1 MRRKFVKTSSCFS
14 FCENRRIDWL
24 LNGADYSTKR
34 ICIFVETFVIERCG
48 TSKLSQPSVPPR
60 KCLFSKVALL
70 LKMNQENIY
79 TNTASLNGEQTHR
92 PKSIF
97 FWNNHDVMKWLQRH
111 CNEYFNLYGQNF
123 LEHEITGR
131 SLIRLDEN
139 TLERMGIQDAK
150 HRDEI
155 CRFILKLKLKSDILE
170 MKDLERKSDFSL
182 SSSVAN

>member
-1 MRRKFVKTSSCFS
+1 
-14 FCENRRIDWL
+14 
-24 LNGADYSTKR
+24 
-34 ICIFVETFVIERCG
+34 
-48 TSKLSQPSVPPR
+48 
-60 KCLFSKVALL
+60 
-70 LKMNQENIY
+70 MNQENIY

>member
-1 MRRKFVKTSSCFS
+1 MQAFAVC
-14 FCENRRIDWL
+14 
-24 LNGADYSTKR
+24 A
-34 ICIFVETFVIERCG
+34 
-48 TSKLSQPSVPPR
+48 
-60 KCLFSKVALL
+60 FSKVFQIELFQSAILA
-70 LKMNQENIY
+70 MNQENIY